1 MVTYLLSNAD
11 SPTASQRLASLG
23 NRNGCSRKKR
33 RQVSSRQEMQHLGED
48 ASTAGTQDEEDPE
61 LEAIR
66 QRRLAEMQ
74 MVLKYSDLSTCPYFF
89 PHSAKQRRG

>member
-1 MVTYLLSNAD
+1 VQSFNIALRSTMVVYLLSNAD

-23 NRNGCSRKKR
+23 QQNCCAFEEEP
-33 RQVSSRQEMQHLGED
+33 QVSGRQEMQHLGQD
-48 ASTAGTQDEEDPE
+48 APTAGTQDEEDPE

-74 MVLKYSDLSTCPYFF
+74 MV
-89 PHSAKQRRG
+89 